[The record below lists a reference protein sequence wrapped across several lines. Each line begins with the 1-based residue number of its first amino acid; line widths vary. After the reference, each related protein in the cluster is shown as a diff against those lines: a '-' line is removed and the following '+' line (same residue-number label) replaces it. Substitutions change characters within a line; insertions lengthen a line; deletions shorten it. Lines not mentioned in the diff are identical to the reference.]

1 MYLPVTHSLTDAAMS
16 VLNTV
21 HKQEVEEVYRQWKM
35 ASPKVVAVVE
45 QNKRD
50 QPELS
55 GRQIRTK
62 LVEGKVCS
70 ESELPPLSTIHD
82 ILRRLP
88 AKGTIADLCL
98 GKLIGECVEVFI
110 IIC

>member
-1 MYLPVTHSLTDAAMS
+1 MTHSLADAAMS

-21 HKQEVEEVYRQWKM
+21 HKQEVEEVSQRWKM
-35 ASPKVVAVVE
+35 ASPKVVAAVE
-45 QNKRD
+45 QYKRD

-55 GRQIRTK
+55 GRRIRTK

-70 ESELPPLSTIHD
+70 KSELPPLSTIYD

-88 AKGTIADLCL
+88 AKGTIVDLCL
-98 GKLIGECVEVFI
+98 CKLIGEWVEVSV